1 MKSNAPEI
9 IKALE
14 KLNAAKAVV
23 YLSGMVKPVP
33 VTQAGS
39 HKGRTYYITG
49 TGPHLIG
56 TDTDCVVEPS
66 GAVACR
72 VKGQLELYFTTAR
85 EAPETTPEEAAL
97 AISKARRWI
106 EENGGMLALLDMM

>member
-1 MKSNAPEI
+1 MKSTDPTVI
-9 IKALE
+9 QALE
-14 KLNAAKAVV
+14 KLNAATAVV

-33 VTQAGS
+33 VTQAGN

-56 TDTDCVVEPS
+56 PDTECEVEPS

-72 VKGQLELYFTTAR
+72 VNGELELYFTAAS

-97 AISKARRWI
+97 AIRNAKEWI
-106 EENGGMLALLDMM
+106 EENGGMAELLDMM